1 VKKPEALEH
10 DKKVDADEQPLL
22 QHLLELRQRILN
34 AVLAVLLLFFPL
46 YYYANTIYEW
56 IAAPLMRNLPS
67 GTQMIATEV
76 ASPFLTPFKLSMYSA
91 VFLAMPV
98 ILHQAWAF
106 ISPGLYLREKRFAVP
121 LLVSSIV
128 LYYLGMAFAYFL
140 VFPIAFKFFA
150 SVTPTGVTMMT
161 DINKYL
167 DFVIDLFLAFGF
179 AFEIP
184 IATFLVVATGLT
196 TTQDLASK
204 RPYVIVGCFI
214 VGAVFTPPD
223 VISQVMLAVP
233 MWALFE
239 GGLLLS
245 RLAGQHDPA

>member
-1 VKKPEALEH
+1 
-10 DKKVDADEQPLL
+10 
-22 QHLLELRQRILN
+22 
-34 AVLAVLLLFFPL
+34 
-46 YYYANTIYEW
+46 
-56 IAAPLMRNLPS
+56 
-67 GTQMIATEV
+67 
-76 ASPFLTPFKLSMYSA
+76 
-91 VFLAMPV
+91 
-98 ILHQAWAF
+98 
-106 ISPGLYLREKRFAVP
+106 
-121 LLVSSIV
+121 
-128 LYYLGMAFAYFL
+128 MAFAYFL

-184 IATFLVVATGLT
+184 IATFLMVATGLT
-196 TTQDLASK
+196 TTQDLAAK

-245 RLAGQHDPA
+245 RLPTRRTPEHLQAPE